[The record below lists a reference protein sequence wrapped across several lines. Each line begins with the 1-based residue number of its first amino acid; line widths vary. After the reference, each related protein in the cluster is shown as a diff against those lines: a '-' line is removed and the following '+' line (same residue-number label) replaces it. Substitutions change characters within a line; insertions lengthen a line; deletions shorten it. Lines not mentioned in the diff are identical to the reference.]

1 MKLEQLY
8 SLIDQQ
14 FVSEK
19 SSIAQ
24 ADHNQYV
31 FKVATK
37 ATKPQVKQAI
47 EKLFNVKVQ
56 AVQVLNVKAKTRRF
70 GQIQGTKKAWK
81 KAYISLAPGHTIELT
96 TAQG

>member
-1 MKLEQLY
+1 MTLEQLY
-8 SLIDQQ
+8 HLIDKQ

-19 SSIAQ
+19 SSNVQ
-24 ADHNQYV
+24 AEHNQYV
-31 FKVATK
+31 FQVATK

-56 AVQVLNVKAKTRRF
+56 AVQILNVKTKARRF

-81 KAYISLAPGHTIELT
+81 KAYVSLATGHTIDLT
-96 TAQG
+96 TAQS